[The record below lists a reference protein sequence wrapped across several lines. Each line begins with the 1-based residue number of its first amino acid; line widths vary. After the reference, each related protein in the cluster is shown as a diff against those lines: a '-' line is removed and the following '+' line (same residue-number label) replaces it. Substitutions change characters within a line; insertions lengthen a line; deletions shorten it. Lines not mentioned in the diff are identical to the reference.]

1 MTRCANERDTGQG
14 LGWSPPSQMPLR
26 IETPR
31 LVIRGYELSDAP
43 ALFEAINASREH
55 LLPWMPWARDGHTD
69 LAATTHYLTTQIMNV
84 RDLTAFASV
93 SLGIFDRASGCLL
106 GATGI
111 HGVHRDT
118 AGAETGYWIRADAA
132 GNGFAPEATAHLL
145 SWAFRA
151 QTQDGSDGGM
161 GLRRIVI
168 YCSSQNVKS
177 RRVPEKLGLRM
188 EVQQREDFFVLG
200 LGVTDRLG
208 WGVVAEEWDCERH
221 RVRGV

>member
-1 MTRCANERDTGQG
+1 
-14 LGWSPPSQMPLR
+14 MPLR

-31 LVIRGYELSDAP
+31 LIIRGYELTDAP
-43 ALFEAINASREH
+43 ALFEAVNASREH

-69 LAATTHYLTTQIMNV
+69 LAATAHYLTTQIMNV
-84 RDLTAFASV
+84 RDPKTFTCV
-93 SLGIFDRASGCLL
+93 SLGIFDRQSGRLL

-132 GNGFAPEATAHLL
+132 GKGFAPEATAHLL
-145 SWAFRA
+145 SWAFRGQA
-151 QTQDGSDGGM
+151 DGGM

-168 YCSSQNVKS
+168 YCSGENVKS
-177 RRVPEKLGLRM
+177 RRIPEKLGLRL

-200 LGVTDRLG
+200 AGVTARLG
-208 WGVVAEEWDCERH
+208 WGVLAREWDCDRH
-221 RVRGV
+221 RLKDL